1 MDRENTP
8 RLKRRPAKTHK
19 KGDVLG
25 QFGWTLLGRSDGKWA
40 MLCPGCGNIVVGVA
54 ADIAGQ
60 SGCGECVSRGERV
73 ENIET
78 GDVYKTVTL
87 AAKAIGVAPGTM
99 SRALRSGRLGSKIQH
114 HWRYTDKPV
123 TVEVEEEDV
132 VTIPRSR
139 YEELLRKAGEA

>member
-8 RLKRRPAKTHK
+8 RLRRRPAKTYK
-19 KGDVLG
+19 QGDVLG
-25 QFGWTLLGRSDGKWA
+25 RLGWTVLGRSDDKWA
-40 MLCPGCGNIVVGVA
+40 MLCPGCGNIVVG
-54 ADIAGQ
+54 IANNISEQ
-60 SGCGECVSRGERV
+60 SGCDECVGRGQRV
-73 ENIET
+73 EDVET
-78 GDVYKTVTL
+78 GDVYRTVVL